1 MGASAREVKTVLL
14 HAAQARG
21 AACLTPRA
29 VLEELTALCRDKTVH
44 EFLQQEVVDGYHD
57 HEEFVRVV
65 EAEYLDRL
73 DEEIRDSMGLVS
85 EAQYRE
91 LFQRYVMLVSHWVK
105 GEKVRNRVTGDFEL
119 PDEPRMVELEKIVMP
134 SGEDRGAFRRGLISA
149 VGAFRLD
156 HPDAA
161 EIDYGAIFPDLFRRL
176 RDHTYEERKRQLHRS
191 KEHLLRY
198 LSDDR
203 ATLDDKARR
212 QVEATLGNLRAR
224 YGYCESCA
232 QDAILFLMRRR
243 YEGSV

>member
-1 MGASAREVKTVLL
+1 VKTVLL
-14 HAAQARG
+14 NAAQAPG
-21 AACLTPRA
+21 ASCLTPRA
-29 VLEELTALCRDKTVH
+29 VLEELAALCRDKTVH
-44 EFLQQEVVDGYHD
+44 DFLQQEVVEGYHD
-57 HEEFVRVV
+57 HEEYVRVV

-73 DEEIRDSMGLVS
+73 DEEIRESMGLVS
-85 EAQYRE
+85 EAQYRDS
-91 LFQRYVMLVSHWVK
+91 FQRYVTLVSHWVK
-105 GEKVRNRVTGDFEL
+105 GEKVRNRVTGEL
-119 PDEPRMVELEKIVMP
+119 EVPDEARMVEMERIVTP
-134 SGEDRGAFRRGLISA
+134 GGEDRGTFRRGLISA

-161 EIDYGAIFPDLFRRL
+161 EIDYGAIFPDLFRHL
-176 RDHTYEERKRQLHRS
+176 REHTYEERKRQLHRS

-203 ATLDDKARR
+203 ALLDEKARK

-243 YEGSV
+243 YEGTVLG